1 MTSTIGKTLK
11 ARNGAGV
18 PILHRTLEILDHLR
32 LHPQGL
38 TLSEISRELHFPK
51 NTVYRILNTLD
62 AHEYITRNDDTFRY
76 LLSRKMATFSY
87 GSAHDKTLIESSID
101 VMRCLRDI
109 VQETVVISVL
119 DKGEGIVLEQVQGLH
134 SFRFVCDPGT
144 RQLIYSSASTKAIM
158 AFLPEHERSIAL
170 KGVIFKRMT
179 SNTIVSR
186 EKFMKALE
194 EVKQTGYGVDHA
206 EALDG
211 VHCVAAPIFNHQGYP
226 VAALTITGP
235 AERVPSASFVKI
247 GKLICEHAAQIS
259 KRLGYGFN
267 SETNTHTTGNK
278 QQLDKNS

>member
-144 RQLIYSSASTKAIM
+144 RQLIYSSASTKAIL
-158 AFLPEHERSIAL
+158 AFIPEHERSIAL

-235 AERVPSASFVKI
+235 SERLPITSFPRI
-247 GKLICEHAAQIS
+247 GTLTCKYAAQIS
-259 KRLGYGFN
+259 KRLGYGYTAKLN
-267 SETNTHTTGNK
+267 NNME
-278 QQLDKNS
+278 